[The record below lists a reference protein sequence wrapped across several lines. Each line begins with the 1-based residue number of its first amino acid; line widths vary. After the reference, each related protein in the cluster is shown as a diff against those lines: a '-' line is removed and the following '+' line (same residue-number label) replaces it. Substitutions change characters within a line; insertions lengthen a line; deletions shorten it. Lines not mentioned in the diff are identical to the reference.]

1 MMRRPMNAKVPI
13 LLLLLSSALFAA
25 GWSAGAAKLPIT
37 PREPVFMS
45 GYGNRDHPSEG
56 TEQELYAKALALQD
70 ESGGRL
76 VIITTD
82 LIGFS
87 RPVAEKIAERI
98 GTEQKLPRERIL
110 LTSSHTHAGP
120 AIEHSI
126 TGLFKLNALQAKAVA
141 DYTRYLEDQ
150 TVEVAAAAF
159 AALAP
164 ARLTF
169 HRGEAGFVSN
179 RRVITP
185 KSVNFGNNPEGPVDR
200 DVPLLRVADE
210 AGKLRAV
217 LFSYACHNTTLGGD
231 FYKFHGDYA
240 GVAQELIEKDNPG
253 AVALFMAGFGA
264 DANPKPRGTL
274 ENAVANGA
282 ALSASVRDAMANSG
296 REVAAHFRAANSLI
310 ALPLAPPP
318 TIQEFKRRRRD
329 KNEHVKW
336 HARRNLDRLKKD
348 GRLQQNYFYPLQA
361 IQLGKEAT
369 IVALGGEV
377 VVDYSIR
384 LKKELG
390 GEGFWPVGYA
400 NDVMA
405 YIPSKRILDEGGYEA
420 DRSMIYYDL
429 PGRWSDLVEEIIVAK
444 ALELARE
451 VRGE

>member
-1 MMRRPMNAKVPI
+1 MSVKFLF
-13 LLLLLSSALFAA
+13 LLLACVPSLTA
-25 GWSAGAAKLPIT
+25 GWKAGAAKLPIT
-37 PREPVFMS
+37 PREPVFLS

-56 TEQELYAKALALQD
+56 AEQQLHAKALALED

-76 VIITTD
+76 VILTTD

-87 RPVAEKIAERI
+87 RPVAEAIAERI
-98 GTEQKLPRERIL
+98 AAGQKLPRERIL

-126 TGLFKLNALQAKAVA
+126 TGLFKLNARQAKAVS

-150 TVEVAAAAF
+150 TVQAAADAF

-164 ARLTF
+164 ATLTF
-169 HRGEAGFVSN
+169 HRGEAGFAFN
-179 RRVITP
+179 RRVISP
-185 KSVNFGNNPEGPVDR
+185 KGVNFGENPEGPVDR
-200 DVPLLRVADE
+200 DVPLLRVNGGD
-210 AGKLRAV
+210 GKLRAV

-240 GVAQELIEKDNPG
+240 GVAQELLEKDNPG
-253 AVALFMAGFGA
+253 AVALFMTGYGA

-274 ENAVANGA
+274 QNALEHGA
-282 ALSASVRDAMANSG
+282 ALSAAVGEAMGKQG
-296 REVAAHFRAANSLI
+296 REVAASIRAANSLV

-318 TIQEFKRRRRD
+318 TAEEFKKRRRD

-336 HARRNLDRLKKD
+336 HARRNLERLKKD

-361 IQLGKEAT
+361 IQLGNEAT

-384 LKKELG
+384 LKQELG
-390 GEGFWPVGYA
+390 ADGFWPVGYA

-429 PGRWSDLVEEIIVAK
+429 PGRWSDLVEEIIVTK
-444 ALELARE
+444 ALELAHQ
-451 VRGE
+451 VRGK

>member
-1 MMRRPMNAKVPI
+1 MHERILA
-13 LLLLLSSALFAA
+13 LLLLVSSPSFAA
-25 GWSAGAAKLPIT
+25 GWMAGAAKLPIT
-37 PREPVFMS
+37 PQEPVFMS

-87 RPVAEKIAERI
+87 RSVAERIAERI
-98 GTEQKLPRERIL
+98 GAEQKLPRERIL

-120 AIEHSI
+120 AIEDSI
-126 TGLFKLNALQAKAVA
+126 TGLFKLNALQQKAVS
-141 DYTRYLEDQ
+141 DYTRYLEAQ
-150 TVEVAAAAF
+150 TIQVAANAF
-159 AALAP
+159 TALSP
-164 ARLTF
+164 AKLSF
-169 HRGEAGFVSN
+169 HRGEAGLVSN

-185 KSVNFGNNPEGPVDR
+185 KGVNFGNNPEGPVDR
-200 DVPLLRVADE
+200 DVPLLRVTDE
-210 AGKLRAV
+210 EGKLRAV

-240 GVAQELIEKDNPG
+240 GVAQELLEKDNPG
-253 AVALFMAGFGA
+253 AVALFMTGFGA

-274 ENAVANGA
+274 ENAIENGT
-282 ALSASVRDAMANSG
+282 ALSAAVNEAMSKQG
-296 REVAAHFRAANSLI
+296 REVAANFRAAISRI

-318 TIQEFKRRRRD
+318 TIEEFKKRRRD
-329 KNEHVKW
+329 KNQHVKW
-336 HARRNLDRLKKD
+336 HARRHLERLKKD
-348 GRLQQNYFYPLQA
+348 GRLQQNYFYPVQA

-390 GEGFWPVGYA
+390 ADGFWPVGYA

-451 VRGE
+451 VRRE

>member
-1 MMRRPMNAKVPI
+1 MSERILA
-13 LLLLLSSALFAA
+13 LLLLASSPLFCA
-25 GWSAGAAKLPIT
+25 GWKAGVAKLPIT
-37 PREPVFMS
+37 PREPVFLS

-56 TEQELYAKALALQD
+56 TAQELHAKALALED
-70 ESGGRL
+70 GSGGRL

-87 RPVAEKIAERI
+87 RTVAQAIAERI
-98 GTEQKLPRERIL
+98 GAEQKLPRERIL
-110 LTSSHTHAGP
+110 LTSSHTHSGP
-120 AIEHSI
+120 AIEHSL
-126 TGLFKLNALQAKAVA
+126 TGLFKLNALQGKAVS

-150 TVEVAAAAF
+150 TVQAAAQAF

-164 ARLTF
+164 ANLSF
-169 HRGEAGFVSN
+169 HRGEAGFASN
-179 RRVITP
+179 RRVIT
-185 KSVNFGNNPEGPVDR
+185 KQSVNFGNNPDGPADR
-200 DVPLLRVADE
+200 DVPLLRVTGGD
-210 AGKLRAV
+210 GKLRAV

-253 AVALFMAGFGA
+253 AVALFMMGYGA

-274 ENAVANGA
+274 ENAVENGT
-282 ALSASVRDAMANSG
+282 ALSAAVDEAMKKPG
-296 REVAAHFRAANSLI
+296 QEVAAHLGSAMSLI

-318 TIQEFKRRRRD
+318 SAEEFKKRRRD
-329 KNEHVKW
+329 KNEHVKR
-336 HARRNLDRLKKD
+336 HARRNLERLKQD
-348 GRLQQNYFYPLQA
+348 GQLQQTYFYPVQA
-361 IQLGKEAT
+361 IQLGKQAT

-384 LKKELG
+384 LKREIG
-390 GEGFWPVGYA
+390 AEGFWPAGYA

-429 PGRWSDLVEEIIVAK
+429 PGRWSDLVEDIIVAK
-444 ALELARE
+444 ALELVRQ